1 MLRIV
6 GVEGFREAVFE
17 MAIYNFEQTDHL
29 KVDFEWLTW
38 LQFTEF

>member
-17 MAIYNFEQTDHL
+17 MAIFNFEQTDHL
-29 KVDFEWLTW
+29 KADFERLSW
-38 LQFTEF
+38 LQLTEF